1 MYLKRICLLLLL
13 LPFFAFSQQGNLKV
27 NIVEESTKE
36 PILGASVT
44 IVTTTSNALIKG
56 RQTDNKGDALIE
68 SVPPGT
74 YNLLITYVGMLDHI
88 TESIQITANQ
98 TLDLGTIEL
107 TEAGK
112 QLEEVVVQGRV
123 SDLQLG
129 IDKKIF
135 DVSQSLVSVGGTAQ
149 DLLGNV
155 PTLQVDVDGSV
166 SLRGSSSV
174 KILIDG
180 KESAMAGSDVNKL
193 LQSLPADAVSK
204 VEIITN
210 PSAKYDAEGQ
220 SGIINI
226 VLKKNIRTGL
236 NGNVNASVGNYDN
249 YNAGIALNYRDN
261 KFNYFGNYNFR
272 HGRNVGEGN
281 TTTVG
286 LINGIR
292 DENSLVTETSTESFR
307 KGINNSFRLGMDYY
321 ANDKTTL
328 SLGANM
334 SIRDNN
340 RGEDLFYRSYR
351 GTQTPVIT
359 PRTSRQHEDDFG
371 YDFIFDFKRELKREG
386 EELTANVTYGSDQ
399 EDGTNDYYQENPEF
413 ISQRFNKT
421 GEKGRNWNFQLDYVL
436 PLGENHK
443 FEAGYRTT
451 LRNSD
456 DFQYSD
462 TLFNI
467 QSDIWV
473 PDYAVSNEFGM
484 ESGVHALYANY
495 QRMLGERVGLQ
506 LGLRAEDAYLN
517 TENRSIDPEKIAAGT
532 DVDRGNLDYFR
543 VYPSAFLT
551 YDVNAE
557 GDKVQLSYSRRVQ
570 RPRGWQVNPFVSLSD
585 PINIRQGNPNLMPE
599 DIHSMELSFAK
610 FYTNWNFITTA
621 YMRRVNDMVQP
632 LQYDF
637 NDPIAATY
645 LEGKENATFMR
656 WENVG
661 SRNNAGL
668 ELISKVN
675 IFRWWDVTA
684 NANVYYQRVNPNSRY
699 NINKVENIAW
709 DGNITTNVK
718 FTPTSSVQVR
728 TNYRAPMK
736 TLQGRMKSMNGVD
749 LAVRQDVL
757 QGKGTVMFNV
767 RDVFNTRRFGGETNL
782 QTRYSDFY
790 NRWSRRTF
798 NISFS
803 YRFGL
808 QDLTKNRKGDDAPMD
823 EGEGGY

>member
-1 MYLKRICLLLLL
+1 MFLKRIYFLLLF

-27 NIVEESTKE
+27 RIIEHSTNE

-44 IVTTTSNALIKG
+44 IVTTTSKAPIKG
-56 RQTDNKGDALIE
+56 RQTDNTGSALIE
-68 SVPPGT
+68 SVPSGN
-74 YNLLITYVGMLDHI
+74 YSLQITYVGMLDYNV
-88 TESIQITANQ
+88 ESIQIAANQ
-98 TLDLGTIEL
+98 TLDLGTIAL

-129 IDKKIF
+129 IDKKVF

-155 PTLQVDVDGSV
+155 PTLQVDADGAV

-193 LQSLPADAVSK
+193 LQSLPADAVAK

-236 NGNVNASVGNYDN
+236 NGNVNASVGSYDN
-249 YNAGIALNYRDN
+249 YNAGVALNYRDN
-261 KFNYFGNYNFR
+261 KFNYFGSYNFR
-272 HGRNVGEGN
+272 HGRNLGEGN
-281 TTTVG
+281 TTTIG
-286 LINGIR
+286 LLNGIR
-292 DENSLVTETSTESFR
+292 DENSLITETSSESFR
-307 KGINNSFRLGMDYY
+307 KGINNSLRVGMDYY

-340 RGEDLFYRSYR
+340 RGEDLFYKSYR
-351 GTQTPVIT
+351 GQETPVIT

-371 YDFIFDFKRELKREG
+371 YDFIFDFKRVLKREG
-386 EELTANVTYGSDQ
+386 EELTANVTFGSDK
-399 EDGTNDYYQENPEF
+399 EEGTNDYYQENPQY
-413 ISQRFNKT
+413 ISQRFNET
-421 GEKGRNWNFQLDYVL
+421 GEKGRNWNMQLDYVL

-456 DFQYSD
+456 DYQYSD
-462 TLFNI
+462 TLFNA
-467 QSDIWV
+467 QNNIWL
-473 PDYAVSNEFGM
+473 PDYMVSNEFEM
-484 ESGVHALYANY
+484 KSGVHALYANY
-495 QRMLGERVGLQ
+495 QRMLGEKVGIQ
-506 LGLRAEDAYLN
+506 LGLRAEDAYLK
-517 TENRSIDPEKIAAGT
+517 TENRSVDPDKIDAGT
-532 DVDRGNLDYFR
+532 NVDQGNLDYFR

-551 YDVNAE
+551 YEVNGE

-585 PINIRQGNPNLMPE
+585 PLNIRQGNPNLMPE

-610 FYTNWNFITTA
+610 FYNNWNFITTA
-621 YMRRVNDMVQP
+621 YLRRINDMVQP
-632 LQYDF
+632 LQYDID
-637 NDPIAATY
+637 DPIAATY

-675 IFRWWDVTA
+675 IFKWWDFTA
-684 NANVYYQRVNPNSRY
+684 NANVYYQRVNPNREY

-709 DGNITTNVK
+709 DGNLTSNVK
-718 FTPTSSVQVR
+718 ITPTSSVQVR
-728 TNYRAPMK
+728 THYRAPMK

-757 QGKGTVMFNV
+757 KGKGTVMFNV

-782 QTRYSDFY
+782 PTRYSDFY
-790 NRWSRRTF
+790 NRWSRRIF
-798 NISFS
+798 NLSFS

-808 QDLTKNRKGDDAPMD
+808 QDLSKNKRNDDGPMD
-823 EGEGGY
+823 EGEGGF

>member
-98 TLDLGTIEL
+98 TLDLGIIEL
-107 TEAGK
+107 TEAGE
-112 QLEEVVVQGRV
+112 QLEEVVVKGRV
-123 SDLQLG
+123 SDLQFG

-135 DVSQSLVSVGGTAQ
+135 DVSQSLVSVGVTAQ

-413 ISQRFNKT
+413 ISERFNKT
-421 GEKGRNWNFQLDYVL
+421 GEKGRNWNFQLDYML

-462 TLFNI
+462 TLFNT

-495 QRMLGERVGLQ
+495 QRMLGKRVGLQ

-517 TENRSIDPEKIAAGT
+517 TENRSIDPEKIATGT
-532 DVDRGNLDYFR
+532 DVDHGNLDYFR

-684 NANVYYQRVNPNSRY
+684 NANVYYQRVNPSSRY

-782 QTRYSDFY
+782 PTRYSDFY